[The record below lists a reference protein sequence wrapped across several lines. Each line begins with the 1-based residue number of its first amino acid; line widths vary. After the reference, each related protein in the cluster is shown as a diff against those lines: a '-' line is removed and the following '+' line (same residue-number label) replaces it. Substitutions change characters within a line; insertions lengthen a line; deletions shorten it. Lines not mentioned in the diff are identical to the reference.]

1 MVVLGHS
8 GDGGGGM
15 EGEVDLAIVSWFWSK
30 ATVHFCLGIDIRKY
44 YEILNPLY

>member
-15 EGEVDLAIVSWFWSK
+15 EGEVDLSIVSWFWSK
-30 ATVHFCLGIDIRKY
+30 ATVHFCLEITSSKY
-44 YEILNPLY
+44 YEIPNPFY